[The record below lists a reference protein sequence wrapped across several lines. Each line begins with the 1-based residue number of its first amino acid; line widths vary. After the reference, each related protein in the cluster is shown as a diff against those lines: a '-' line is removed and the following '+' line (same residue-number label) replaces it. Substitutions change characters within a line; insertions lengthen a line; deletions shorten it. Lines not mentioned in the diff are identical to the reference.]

1 MPLDFPN
8 SPSLNDTFTA
18 ENGRVWVWDGSRWE
32 SIGIVGGGGGSG
44 SITVSETAPEDANEG
59 DLWFNS
65 VDTNTYIYYDSFW
78 VQASDSQ
85 AGPVGPAGPTGSSG
99 VAFAVSP
106 ITYNAETK
114 TVGVDNTAVITTA
127 SQTLTN
133 KTLTSARLSGNT
145 AIEQILE
152 DVTIVASAAS
162 ATINYDLLTNHAITL
177 YTANSSANWTL
188 NIRGNSSTT
197 LNSIMSIGQ
206 SLTVVFI
213 ATNGTTPYYQA
224 GLQIDGQ
231 AVTPRWQ
238 GGTSPTSGNASSLDS
253 YSITIIKTANAQFSV
268 LESQVRFA

>member
-1 MPLDFPN
+1 MPLDFPD
-8 SPSLNDTFTA
+8 SPSIDDTFTT
-18 ENGRVWVWDGSRWE
+18 ESGRVWVWDGLRWE
-32 SIGIVGGGGGSG
+32 SIGVISGGGGSG
-44 SITVSETAPEDANEG
+44 SITVSETPPADAEEG

-85 AGPVGPAGPTGSSG
+85 AGPAGPSGPSG

-114 TVGVDNTAVITTA
+114 TVGVDDTAVITTA

-145 AIEQILE
+145 AIEQVLE
-152 DVTIVASAAS
+152 DVTLVASAAS

-177 YTANSSANWTL
+177 YTVNSSANWTL

-231 AVTPRWQ
+231 AVTPKWQ
-238 GGTSPTSGNASSLDS
+238 GGTSPTAGNASSLDS
-253 YSITIIKTANAQFSV
+253 YSITIIKTADAQFSV